1 LIADPYAHW
10 VEWLATL
17 GSEGVA
23 RLLDAAPDPTLVI
36 DAEGRIQVVSE
47 QVTFMLGYPQHQLLG
62 RDIRDLVPEWDVKAT
77 GDPAGR
83 RTRSVG
89 SARHRGGRA
98 VPVEIS
104 AASID
109 SDVHDGA
116 LVAVFLRD
124 ISVQLQVEQEADRMR
139 DELIANISHELQT
152 PLTSINGYL
161 ELLTELGD
169 DELGPQ
175 ARKLVEIVH
184 RNAKRE
190 LRLVD
195 DLLTV
200 TFIDENLA
208 RMATDLVDL
217 AEVARAVVEE
227 QRLFA
232 GGAGL
237 TLRFEAEGGATVRGD
252 AHQLARVVA
261 SLVTNSCKFSPPGGE
276 IQIVVSTDEASV
288 TLTVADT
295 GIGVSKAEGERL
307 FERMYRAPGAIDR
320 QVEGAGLGLAIV
332 KAIAEAHSGTITLDS
347 AVGVGTTV
355 RVTLPRVR
363 TA

>member
-1 LIADPYAHW
+1 

-17 GSEGVA
+17 GSDGVA

-47 QVTFMLGYPQHQLLG
+47 QVTFVLGHSRHELEG
-62 RDIRDLVPEWDVKAT
+62 RNVRDLVPEWDVTEA
-77 GDPAGR
+77 GDLSAYRPSA
-83 RTRSVG
+83 VG
-89 SARHRGGRA
+89 VARHRDGRA

-104 AASID
+104 VTSI
-109 SDVHDGA
+109 GA
-116 LVAVFLRD
+116 EAGAGGLVGVFLRD
-124 ISVQLQVEQEADRMR
+124 ISARLQIEHEADRMR
-139 DELIANISHELQT
+139 DELITNITHELQT

-161 ELLTELGD
+161 ELLSELGD
-169 DELGPQ
+169 DELGPE
-175 ARKLVEIVH
+175 ARRLVEIVH

-208 RMATDLVDL
+208 RMANDLVDL
-217 AEVARAVVEE
+217 SLVAHEVAEERRA
-227 QRLFA
+227 FA
-232 GGAGL
+232 DGAGITL
-237 TLRFEAEGGATVRGD
+237 TLETEVGATVRGD
-252 AHQLARVVA
+252 AHHLARLV
-261 SLVTNSCKFSPPGGE
+261 SNLVTNSCKFSPPGAE
-276 IQIVVSTDEASV
+276 IRISVSTDDTGV
-288 TLTVADT
+288 TVTVADT
-295 GIGVSKAEGERL
+295 GIGVSEAESERL

-332 KAIAEAHSGTITLDS
+332 KAIAEAHSGTISLESTL
-347 AVGVGTTV
+347 GVGTTV

-363 TA
+363 AF